1 MNMYSI
7 YPEAVVPVDIIWSA
21 ELSRTQHEILQT
33 LGCVVSISLNSDL
46 STLFIHNTPLANDDI
61 MMSLQ
66 QAGRYM
72 WLAYIG
78 SIFVYVM

>member
-46 STLFIHNTPLANDDI
+46 STLFIHNTPLANRI
-61 MMSLQ
+61 MMTCNKQ
-66 QAGRYM
+66 GG
-72 WLAYIG
+72 ICG
-78 SIFVYVM
+78 